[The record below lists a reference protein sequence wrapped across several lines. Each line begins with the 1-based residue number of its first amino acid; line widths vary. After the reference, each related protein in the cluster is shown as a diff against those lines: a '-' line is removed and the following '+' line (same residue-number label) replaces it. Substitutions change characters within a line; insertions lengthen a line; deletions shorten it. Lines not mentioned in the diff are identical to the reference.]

1 MKIKRFL
8 AKDMRSAL
16 TQVKETLGVDAVIM
30 SNKKVTGGIEIV
42 AAVDFDG
49 VKTSQVS
56 RPVSQDNKADTVTPI
71 KTRTKGPKS
80 YFQGLASLAEEKVS
94 LSKKPDVD
102 KAPLF
107 ETEIDNALQN
117 DKEGA
122 QNRIK
127 QSTAINNTLRQS
139 TESQKGL
146 VSSKAGI
153 SSKKPI
159 VDSLQALLE
168 RQQNRDVKENKY
180 QDPLKQA
187 DNSVMPKWA
196 KSLEDQ
202 HHVHQQKKAV
212 FTPQSTSLNKKSDA
226 QEAELA
232 ELKRE
237 LVSIRSLLTDQVS
250 SLMKEQKQRVDP
262 VGAMLESTLL
272 QAEFSPLVA
281 KKLSGLSEQYS
292 PAELVKTL
300 PQSLANLLDNQGDD
314 IVRQGG
320 VVAFVGP
327 TGVGKTTTIA
337 KLAARYAS
345 YHGSEHVGLITTDHY
360 RIGAFEQLATYGKIM
375 GCPVRQVHDINEL
388 EQVLYQFRNRKLI
401 LIDTAGM
408 GQRDLRLFQQLDNL
422 TANSHL
428 PIRNYLVMAATGQ
441 RKVLEEAV
449 AQFARIV
456 LSGVVLTKL
465 DESTSLA
472 PALSVLIQSGLPL
485 SYVTDGQRVPED
497 MQVADTL
504 ALANSALSVLETVE
518 PIQNS
523 QGSDDLID
531 AVE

>member
-1 MKIKRFL
+1 
-8 AKDMRSAL
+8 MRSAL
-16 TQVKETLGVDAVIM
+16 AQVKETLGVDAVIM

-49 VKTSQVS
+49 AKTGEVNSS
-56 RPVSQDNKADTVTPI
+56 RVNESRTDAVTPI
-71 KTRTKGPKS
+71 KTRTKDSKS
-80 YFQGLASLAEEKVS
+80 YFQGLGTLSDEKVS
-94 LSKKPDVD
+94 LGRQSSTGKS
-102 KAPLF
+102 PLF
-107 ETEIDNALQN
+107 ESKVDEALNGSQ
-117 DKEGA
+117 
-122 QNRIK
+122 QYL
-127 QSTAINNTLRQS
+127 STQAEQK
-139 TESQKGL
+139 KGL
-146 VSSKAGI
+146 KKALSRVTQSRSFSQNMSKSQEEVI
-153 SSKKPI
+153 EQKP
-159 VDSLQALLE
+159 VADSLQALLE
-168 RQQNRDVKENKY
+168 RQQKGVGKENRH
-180 QDPLKQA
+180 QGFAEQA
-187 DNSVMPKWA
+187 DSSVMPKWA
-196 KSLEDQ
+196 QSLEEQ
-202 HHVHQQKKAV
+202 RHVHQQQKAV
-212 FTPQSTSLNKKSDA
+212 FTPKSPLKNKISVSQD
-226 QEAELA
+226 EELA

-250 SLMKEQKQRVDP
+250 SLMNDEKKRIDP

-314 IVRQGG
+314 IVKKGG

-422 TANSHL
+422 TANSRL